1 MSIRQGSKVIAGNFS
16 YSPDLFDHKW
26 ADHILNDP
34 QWLRADTFAWQ
45 SGNTYAAAYNH
56 LVGDVD
62 FSSGGGWNVVAD
74 SNVGGG
80 NWLKLIY
87 ANNQYMSFSD
97 LGAFCKSSDGTN
109 WTLSTPLP
117 IGGSITS
124 TWGGFGIYN
133 TTLFAINTCGMV
145 ATSSN
150 YGTSWSTSSVSN
162 LSNGSWQDLAW
173 NGSKFVAIGSTGM
186 ISTSTNG
193 TSWTAKTTVSN
204 LGNNKWIGITYG
216 NSKFVAISLYGY
228 VSTSTD
234 GTTWTA
240 ATQPANLV
248 DKAWEDI
255 IWDGTR
261 FIALSRYGY
270 MYSSTNGTTW
280 TEYVEQSVLGSHG
293 WKVIGYH
300 GSNYVALSCNGADCN
315 YAIYSPLSLS
325 TETIAGTTISYYRA
339 ADGHKICLANQ
350 ESNVTAIYNST
361 GVAWYYIIDTTNQ
374 RFKLPR
380 TKYSFIGLTD
390 TVGNYVEPGLPNITG
405 SFKNDGNKNNNS
417 GLVWGTSGAFSAT
430 SQSTIAV
437 YTPSST
443 ATVST
448 AKISFD
454 ASTSNSI
461 YGNSTT
467 VQPPATQMYLYF
479 YVGNFTQPA
488 ILNTV
493 GVTTETVNSLSAHA
507 VIEFQAPTSSN
518 NYTWYRKYADGWVEQ
533 GGITT
538 SGSVLQSVV
547 LPITMADTNYTIQL
561 TGASNDSS
569 SLNNVIIVGYENIS
583 IAGFDCR
590 ANIVNKNSQTS
601 TNTNARRWLVAGMAA

>member
-26 ADHILNDP
+26 ADHVLNDP

-45 SGNTYAAAYNH
+45 SGDTYSAAYNH
-56 LVGDVD
+56 LVGDID
-62 FSSGGGWNVVAD
+62 FSSGGGWTVVPD

-240 ATQPANLV
+240 ATQPANLA
-248 DKAWEDI
+248 DKVWEDI

-293 WKVIGYH
+293 WKAIGYH

-315 YAIYSPLSLS
+315 YAIYDPLSLS
-325 TETIAGTTISYYRA
+325 TETIASTTISYYRA
-339 ADGHKICLANQ
+339 ADGHKICLPNQ

-361 GVAWYYIIDTTNQ
+361 GVAWYYIVDTTNR

-390 TVGNYVEPGLPNITG
+390 NVGNYVEPGLPNITG
-405 SFKNDGNKNNNS
+405 EVSNLYLANTNPANTGALKMKNSTSTKASTGS
-417 GLVWGTSGAFSAT
+417 G
-430 SQSTIAV
+430 
-437 YTPSST
+437 SSYNIL
-443 ATVST
+443 SL
-448 AKISFD
+448 D
-454 ASTSNSI
+454 ASLSSPI

-507 VIEFQAPTSSN
+507 VIAFQAPTSTN

-533 GGITT
+533 GGNST
-538 SGSVLQSVV
+538 SETETRFYF
-547 LPITMADTNYTIQL
+547 PIQMADTNYTAL
-561 TGASNDSS
+561 SVGGGHTGSGAD
-569 SLNNVIIVGYENIS
+569 
-583 IAGFDCR
+583 IAVYVWARDTTYIEFSRDRSTYLQWEVKGMS
-590 ANIVNKNSQTS
+590 AN
-601 TNTNARRWLVAGMAA
+601 